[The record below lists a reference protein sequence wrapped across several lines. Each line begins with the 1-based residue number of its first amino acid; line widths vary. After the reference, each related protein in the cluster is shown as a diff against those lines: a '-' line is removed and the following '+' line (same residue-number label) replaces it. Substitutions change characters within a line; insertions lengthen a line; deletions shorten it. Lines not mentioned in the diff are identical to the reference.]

1 MTDRPRNP
9 LPPSAVREGFLRGF
23 DLDGRNAI
31 VYGAESPL
39 GSAVTAALREAGATV
54 GVTSATTDGSTLFQ
68 LKQAAAGGP
77 AEAVDLTNAANVQ
90 VATRKL
96 QKDLGGLDIA
106 IVVPSA
112 YFAAPIARTD
122 DTALDRMIAG
132 NLVATYNVFRSA
144 ARELTGKRPDGRL
157 IAILGP
163 TALRGLANT
172 SAFSAAQ
179 TAVLG
184 LVRSLALELG
194 PRGLTVNAIVTG
206 WRTDSP
212 GRGPDPPAKN
222 ELLRRIPMR
231 RFASPD
237 DITPLVVYLSSTAAG
252 FISGSA
258 ISIDGGV
265 MRRV

>member
-1 MTDRPRNP
+1 M
-9 LPPSAVREGFLRGF
+9 REGFLRGF
-23 DLDGRNAI
+23 DLDGRKAI

-39 GSAVTAALREAGATV
+39 GRAITDGLREAGATV
-54 GVTSATTDGSTLFQ
+54 GVTSAMTDGAALLELERS
-68 LKQAAAGGP
+68 AAGGP
-77 AEAVDLTNAANVQ
+77 AEAVDLTNAKNVQ

-106 IVVPSA
+106 VVVPSA
-112 YFAAPIARTD
+112 YFAAPIAQTD
-122 DTALDRMIAG
+122 DTALDRVIGG

-144 ARELTGKRPDGRL
+144 AHELADKRPDGRL
-157 IAILGP
+157 IAVLGP

-172 SAFSAAQ
+172 SALAAAQ

-212 GRGPDPPAKN
+212 GRGLDPPAEN

-231 RFASPD
+231 RFATPD
-237 DITPLVVYLSSTAAG
+237 DIAPLVVYLCSTAAG
-252 FISGSA
+252 YISGAA
-258 ISIDGGV
+258 ISVDGGV